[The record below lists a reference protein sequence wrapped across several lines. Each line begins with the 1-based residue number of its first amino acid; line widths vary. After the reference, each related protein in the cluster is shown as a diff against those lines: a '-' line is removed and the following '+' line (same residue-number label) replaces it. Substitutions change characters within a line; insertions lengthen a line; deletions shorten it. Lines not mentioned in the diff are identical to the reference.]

1 MKLKIE
7 KDKIIKFIF
16 IAVIFFI
23 CMKVDINKELSNYN
37 FYINLKNNIK
47 FAANVLNKSLPLLAI
62 AIVFIA
68 YKVLSSRWIFR
79 IEKLNLGGMSIICS
93 NPDDLFKQ
101 QVRNFLNTKRTLFKI
116 DEDKDNFYET
126 IGSYYEVY
134 AFIRDEI
141 KIYDNKS
148 YQEKSSCYKSAN
160 KMIKK
165 LNEFLT
171 SNQNDYKRWY
181 NYMIDNKMKDIYN
194 KDIKEIQMGYR
205 HYQKLITEFKEVNTL
220 FKSVAN
226 DFDIDISKWDN

>member
-7 KDKIIKFIF
+7 KNKIIKFIF

-23 CMKVDINKELSNYN
+23 CIKVDINRELSNYN

-47 FAANVLNKSLPLLAI
+47 FAANVLNKSLPLLVI
-62 AIVFIA
+62 AIVFIG

-126 IGSYYEVY
+126 INSYYEVY
-134 AFIRDEI
+134 SFIREEI

-165 LNEFLT
+165 LSRPSWREISISRLP
-171 SNQNDYKRWY
+171 WY
-181 NYMIDNKMKDIYN
+181 LSFSKGVFIYGR
-194 KDIKEIQMGYR
+194 ELQETGY
-205 HYQKLITEFKEVNTL
+205 L
-220 FKSVAN
+220 
-226 DFDIDISKWDN
+226 